1 MWNMYLLVGII
12 LYEIIIYFKIV
23 NVVKL
28 SWLFFFVLCIVMESL
43 VWLLEIFIFL
53 MLMMGLNWRL
63 NLFLVSFCIYVRDV

>member
-1 MWNMYLLVGII
+1 MYLIVGII
-12 LYEIIIYFKIV
+12 LYEIMIYFKIV
-23 NVVKL
+23 NVVKM